1 MAAEPTL
8 APPPPVAPVS
18 AGEPRPLWSVMIPTF
33 NCAAY
38 LRETLASVLA
48 QDPGPA
54 VMQIEVVDDCST
66 KDDPA
71 AVVREIGGGR
81 VAFYRQPAN
90 GGAVAN
96 FNACIARSR
105 GHLVHILHGDDVVLP
120 GFYAAIDRL
129 TETQSGCDFYAT
141 RALITDEHGV
151 AYTVS
156 HDFPGDGRLALS
168 DDYFY
173 TNHFVTPTIV
183 MRRTFYERHGG
194 FEPRFPHV
202 ADWEMWLRA
211 LQHGGGAVSR
221 QILAAYRLHRNND
234 TSRLVRKAGNLAD
247 YHQLFLHELPQR
259 PSLDE
264 RRMRR
269 QLGLLAFEQAG
280 RFLTPVD
287 REAFAAN
294 RRVFW
299 AMMGRRAG
307 FLHVLGQRLGR
318 QFTAAAARQ
327 VPATLPRNFPAD

>member
-1 MAAEPTL
+1 MEL
-8 APPPPVAPVS
+8 KPPAIAPVP
-18 AGEPRPLWSVMIPTF
+18 ATTARPRWSVMIPTY
-33 NCAAY
+33 NCADY

-48 QDPGPA
+48 QDPGA
-54 VMQIEVVDDCST
+54 DQMQIEVIDDCST
-66 KDDPA
+66 RDDPA
-71 AVVREIGGGR
+71 AVVRELAPDGR
-81 VAFYRQPAN
+81 VTFYRHPAN
-90 GGAVAN
+90 VGAIAN

-105 GHLVHILHGDDVVLP
+105 GHLVHILHGDDAVLP
-120 GFYAAIDRL
+120 GFYPAIERL
-129 TETQSGCDFYAT
+129 ADAQPDCAFYAT
-141 RALITDEHGV
+141 RSLVMDEQGV

-156 HDFPGDGRLALS
+156 PGFPNDGRLALS
-168 DDYFY
+168 DDTFY
-173 TNHFVTPTIV
+173 TNPFVTPTIV
-183 MRRTFYERHGG
+183 MRRDFYERHGG
-194 FEPRFPHV
+194 FDPRFPHV

-211 LQHGGGAVSR
+211 LQHGGGAVTR
-221 QILAAYRLHRNND
+221 QVLAAYRLHRNND

-280 RFLTPVD
+280 RFLAPAD
-287 REAFAAN
+287 REAFVAN

-307 FLHVLGQRLGR
+307 FLHLLGQRLGR

-327 VPATLPRNFPAD
+327 VPATLPRDFPAH